1 MRVQSTKARE
11 LCAAIQMRGWSNT
24 QLSRDDRKGISL
36 NSRTG
41 CRSWKGTRWGLI
53 TENTPERLTISID
66 LPRDNWQIEA
76 VAAKLGLEVIASN
89 ETAEESGVYLEK
101 KSDRDTLHIFLCEEE
116 LNNTEFNDSALVDM
130 IGDIRR
136 LNCL

>member
-1 MRVQSTKARE
+1 MRVQSKARE

-24 QLSRDDRKGISL
+24 QLSPNQHQGFVL

-53 TENTPERLTISID
+53 SENTPERLTISVD
-66 LPRDNWQIEA
+66 LPKGHFEIEA
-76 VAAKLGLEVIASN
+76 VAEKLELDIIPSDEMTDA
-89 ETAEESGVYLEK
+89 SGVFLEN

-116 LNNTEFNDSALVDM
+116 LSNTKFNDSALVDM

>member
-1 MRVQSTKARE
+1 MRVHSKARE

-24 QLSRDDRKGISL
+24 RLSPNQHQGFVL

-41 CRSWKGTRWGLI
+41 CRSWKGTKWGLI
-53 TENTPERLTISID
+53 SENTPERLTISVD
-66 LPRDNWQIEA
+66 MPRGHFDIEA
-76 VAAKLGLEVIASN
+76 AAEKLELDIISSD
-89 ETAEESGVYLEK
+89 ETTETSGVYLENK
-101 KSDRDTLHIFLCEEE
+101 ADRNTLHIFLCEEK
-116 LNNTEFNDSALVDM
+116 LSKTVFNDSALVDL

>member
-1 MRVQSTKARE
+1 MRVQSKAME

-24 QLSRDDRKGISL
+24 RLSQDQHEGIVL

-41 CRSWKGTRWGLI
+41 CRSWKGTKWGLI
-53 TENTPERLTISID
+53 SENTPEHLTINVD
-66 LPRDNWQIEA
+66 MPKGQFQLEA
-76 VAAKLGLEVIASN
+76 IAEKLEMDIISDDDSDV
-89 ETAEESGVYLEK
+89 TGVYLEQK
-101 KSDRDTLHIFLCEEE
+101 PDRDTLHIYLCKEE
-116 LNNTEFNDSALVDM
+116 LSNTHFNDSALVDM